1 MVQLEWMEITILL
14 LFFLAGMIFNYK
26 AGKDYGGQDGVDSTL
41 EYLEK
46 QKIITIDEDGDFK
59 PYNEEG
65 EQ

>member
-1 MVQLEWMEITILL
+1 MIQLEWMEITILL

-26 AGKDYGGQDGVDSTL
+26 AGKDYGVQYGIDSTL